1 MRRLKSEICR
11 ISGVDLWMM
20 VAASVL
26 AALMIVAATE
36 AQAQS
41 FQVLHNFTDGRDGS
55 NPLDGLTIDHNG
67 NLYGTASAGGNQVSG
82 CINFLGTAGCGAV
95 FELARSGS
103 GWILRPLYDF
113 QSSSNGYP
121 AHGVVFGPDG
131 ALYGLTNGGSCCG
144 GVFRLA
150 PPGTICR
157 SFTCNWQETVLHQ
170 FTGQPDGSGPTSRV
184 LFDSAGN
191 MYGATYSGGAYNLGA
206 AYELSPGNGGWT
218 ESVIYSFS
226 QNNQSLGV
234 SYPTG
239 DIAIDQADN
248 LYGAAYCNDTL
259 GCFYGAV
266 FQLQPSQS
274 GWSLNALYQFN
285 GLNGYAPI
293 GVFRDPSGNLYGVT
307 TGAAGND
314 SGTIYEVSPSNG
326 GWTYSLVYDF
336 GFEDYASGLV
346 TDSAGNLYG
355 VNSSLFNDGYVFK
368 LTPSGSSWTFTTLH
382 TFSGPDGETPNG
394 QLVLDSSGNLY
405 GTTESGGT
413 HGYGV
418 IWEITP

>member
-1 MRRLKSEICR
+1 MTRLKPEICR
-11 ISGVDLWMM
+11 IGGVDFWMM
-20 VAASVL
+20 VAASAL
-26 AALMIVAATE
+26 GALMIVAATE

-41 FQVLHNFTDGRDGS
+41 FQVLHNFTGGRDGA

-82 CINFLGTAGCGAV
+82 CNSDGTTGCGSV
-95 FELARSGS
+95 FELQRSGS

-113 QSSSNGYP
+113 PSSSNGNP
-121 AHGVVFGPDG
+121 GLGVVFGPDG

-150 PPGTICR
+150 PPATVCR
-157 SFTCNWQETVLHQ
+157 SFTCDWQETVLYQ

-191 MYGATYSGGAYNLGA
+191 MYGATFFGGANNLGA
-206 AYELSPGNGGWT
+206 VYELAPGSGGWT
-218 ESVIYSFS
+218 ESVAYSFS

-234 SYPTG
+234 SLPAGYL
-239 DIAIDQADN
+239 AIDQAGN
-248 LYGAAYCNDTL
+248 LYGAAYCNDTI

-293 GVFRDPSGNLYGVT
+293 GVIRDSSGNVYGVT

-326 GWTYSLVYDF
+326 SWTYNLVYDF
-336 GFEDYASGLV
+336 GFEDDASGLV
-346 TDSAGNLYG
+346 IDSAGNLYG
-355 VNSSLFNDGYVFK
+355 VNSSEFNDGYVFK
-368 LTPSGSSWTFTTLH
+368 LTRSGSGWTFTTLH
-382 TFSGPDGETPNG
+382 TFSGADGASPYG